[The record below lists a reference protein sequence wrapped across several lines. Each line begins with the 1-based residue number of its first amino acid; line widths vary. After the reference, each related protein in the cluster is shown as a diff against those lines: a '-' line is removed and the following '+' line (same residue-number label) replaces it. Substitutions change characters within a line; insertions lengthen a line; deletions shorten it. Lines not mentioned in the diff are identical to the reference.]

1 MMHNIH
7 QLLSLNLFKTT
18 RMNAQVLLAL
28 MMLIPTWL
36 RAQQLD
42 SIQNPRPAFDWYD
55 PYKKDNVYYRVT
67 LRDGQFRY
75 GYLIRENEWE
85 VVLRTK
91 RLGDV
96 SIPKQTVKSIMRYRD
111 PKATDRRDPIFAN
124 RYFLMSSAEPIDPG
138 DHYVLI
144 NLWGPELHMGV
155 ARGFTA
161 SVQTTWIANPVLA
174 GLRYGHPINPY
185 LHVGAGLLYGGDLF
199 QRGNGNIFLPT
210 ATATLGDRR
219 YNLSLSLGKLLASEQ
234 PQLRGTFLSAGG
246 FVAVSDRLGVLFEA
260 GRLSGGDARLI
271 MPGVRWQRRRGGYIQ
286 LAAVGLSYPDPQ
298 APEPPTAGSS
308 VPANKLIR
316 FPFVS
321 WIRRF

>member
-1 MMHNIH
+1 MHKYRIKSISTIL
-7 QLLSLNLFKTT
+7 QLGLLLTLIKVDVG
-18 RMNAQVLLAL
+18 AQ
-28 MMLIPTWL
+28 T
-36 RAQQLD
+36 LD
-42 SIQNPRPAFDWYD
+42 SLHSPRPAYDWYD

-67 LRDGQFRY
+67 LLDGQFRY

-96 SIPKQTVKSIMRYRD
+96 SIPKQTVESIMPYRD
-111 PKATDRRDPIFAN
+111 PKATDRRDPIISN

-144 NLWGPELHMGV
+144 NLWGPELQMGV
-155 ARGFTA
+155 ASGFTA
-161 SVQTTWIANPVLA
+161 SVQTTWIANPLLV
-174 GLRYGHPINPY
+174 GLRYGYSLKPY
-185 LHVGAGLLYGGDLF
+185 LHVGAGLIYGGDIF

-219 YNLSLSLGKLLASEQ
+219 YNLSVNLGQLHVSQQAR
-234 PQLRGTFLSAGG
+234 LRGTFMSTGG

-260 GRLSGGDARLI
+260 GRLSGGGASLL
-271 MPGVRWQRRRGGYIQ
+271 MPGVRWQRQRGGYIQ
-286 LAAVGLSYPDPQ
+286 LAAVGLCYPDPR
-298 APEPPTAGSS
+298 ASEPPTNST
-308 VPANKLIR
+308 VHTPNKLIR

>member
-1 MMHNIH
+1 MQIIRSNHLFRAVKISV
-7 QLLSLNLFKTT
+7 QLFLT
-18 RMNAQVLLAL
+18 LLLL
-28 MMLIPTWL
+28 MPVGL
-36 RAQQLD
+36 RAQQRD
-42 SIQNPRPAFDWYD
+42 SIQSPRPAYDWYD
-55 PYKKDNVYYRVT
+55 PYKKVNVYYRVT
-67 LRDGQFRY
+67 LLDGQFRY

-96 SIPKQTVKSIMRYRD
+96 SIPKQTVESIMPYRD
-111 PKATDRRDPIFAN
+111 PKTTDRRDPIFAN

-144 NLWGPELHMGV
+144 NLWGPELQMGV
-155 ARGFTA
+155 APGFTA
-161 SVQTTWIANPVLA
+161 SVQTTWIANPVLV
-174 GLRYGHPINPY
+174 GLRYGHEIKPY

-199 QRGNGNIFLPT
+199 QRGNGNFFLPT

-219 YNLSLSLGKLLASEQ
+219 YNLSLGLGQLHASEQ
-234 PQLRGTFLSAGG
+234 PQLRGTFLSTGG
-246 FVAVSDRLGVLFEA
+246 FVAVSDRLAVLFEA
-260 GRLSGGDARLI
+260 GRLSGGGAALL

-286 LAAVGLSYPDPQ
+286 LAAVGLTYPDPR
-298 APEPPTAGSS
+298 APEPPIAGTAA
-308 VPANKLIR
+308 PANKLIR